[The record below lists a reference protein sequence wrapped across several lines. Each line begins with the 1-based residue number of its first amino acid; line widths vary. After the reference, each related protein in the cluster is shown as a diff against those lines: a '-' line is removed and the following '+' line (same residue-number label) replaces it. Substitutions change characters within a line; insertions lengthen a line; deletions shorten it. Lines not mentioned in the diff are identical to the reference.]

1 MRSPNPAATTA
12 QRSVWRCSE
21 TASGLTSFL
30 APEPVSCHGSH
41 ALKLHLPNHPT
52 QLYLIRHGEV
62 EERYHKVFGGCRID
76 MGLSPLGNKQA
87 RAVSE
92 WLRDTPLDAIYASPL
107 KRVQETLAPLAE
119 RTAMKPVIIPA
130 LREVDFGDW
139 TGYRWEGVQE
149 HFGVSAFDWLEVIE
163 AKGIPNGESAAELE
177 HRVQPALLK
186 ILHDNPHKRV
196 AVFCHGGI
204 IRVILALMLGQPL
217 RHMAHFNIDYGS
229 ISAVEV
235 QPEKKHAFEIELL
248 NFCPP
253 LAVS

>member
-1 MRSPNPAATTA
+1 MN
-12 QRSVWRCSE
+12 
-21 TASGLTSFL
+21 
-30 APEPVSCHGSH
+30 
-41 ALKLHLPNHPT
+41 LHLPNHPT

-62 EERYHKVFGGCRID
+62 EERYHRVFGGCRID
-76 MGLSPLGNKQA
+76 MGLSPLGHQQA
-87 RAVSE
+87 KATSD
-92 WLRDTPLDAIYASPL
+92 WLKDTPLDVIYASPL
-107 KRVQETLAPLAE
+107 KRVQETLAPLAA
-119 RTAMKPVIIPA
+119 RTGLKPINIPA

-186 ILHDNPHKRV
+186 ILQDNPHKRV
-196 AVFCHGGI
+196 AIFCHGGI
-204 IRVILALMLGQPL
+204 IRVILALLLQQPL

-229 ISAVEV
+229 ISVVEI

-248 NFCPP
+248 NFCAP
-253 LAVS
+253 VS